1 MKLDQLA
8 SKPNLRLA
16 WRRITSG
23 SNHQYKKFY
32 RDLYY
37 VYEVALDA
45 NLKDLRK
52 RILGESFEPQNPERV
67 YVPKASGLHR
77 PIALLSLEDQI
88 VLQAFANLAAG
99 KMQKHR
105 KPLQFKAVFSNIL
118 QKPDSIFF
126 FRPWRW
132 TYYEFEERIHKHYQ
146 EGARWV
152 GDFDLAAFYD
162 TVSHE
167 LLLKTLYPRTSSE
180 SLSWVAKC
188 LQTWSSDNPAS
199 DHGHGLPQG
208 PIASDI
214 LAECFMLPVDLK
226 LCGKYR
232 YTRYVDDIRL
242 FGDNEK
248 EVRKGL
254 VELESSCRERGLIP
268 QAGKFGIRRAR
279 GEKDAMGMLP
289 SISDPRDQA
298 GEDKIDK
305 KTATTIF
312 LSSVDGKPRK
322 VTDKTKLR
330 YVLYRAEPDGG
341 LLDRV
346 LPLISRHPENAD
358 AFFAFLGRF
367 GYRRPIERL
376 CLEIVERSP
385 YPYIRGE
392 AWHLLAVFLR
402 KSNSPTVAEA
412 KELVDK
418 AAEVARRKTAENF
431 AERWGAC
438 RFLCAAEET
447 KGIQN
452 RRLVKRQKP
461 LLQSLLAP
469 VLPNAMFEN
478 GRVVETYLRQENPE
492 PGLSVC
498 AALHERGL
506 TPGSFGVCVEDL
518 PSQVVNTLRELGV
531 TSAPPSKVD
540 PIAEIVKSRYQIAEK
555 KSWNKFL
562 GDQYVYALG
571 ILKRAEAAFS
581 AGPSFWLICQ
591 NSFNQ
596 TIFLV
601 LQSHLNDINHPAACR
616 TIDRNGNLINFGST
630 LDVKGPFS
638 QNFPGIA
645 GCFRDMNAR
654 RNSLPPTHPYE
665 KKTGAQSEYLKPRE
679 RNRFVNELRKTYADF
694 VELMP

>member
-32 RDLYY
+32 RDLFY

-45 NLKDLRK
+45 NLDDLGK
-52 RILGESFEPQNPERV
+52 RILGEIFEPRNPERV

-88 VLQAFANLAAG
+88 VLQAFANLAAK
-99 KMQKHR
+99 KMQKNR
-105 KPLQFKAVFSNIL
+105 KPLQFEAVFSNIL

-126 FRPWRW
+126 FRSWQW
-132 TYYEFEERIHKHYQ
+132 TYHEFQERIHKHYQ
-146 EGARWV
+146 DGARWV

-214 LAECFMLPVDLK
+214 LAECFLLPVDLK

-242 FGDNEK
+242 FGDTEK

-279 GEKDAMGMLP
+279 SEEDAMGMLP
-289 SISDPRDQA
+289 SISDPHDQTS
-298 GEDKIDK
+298 ENKVDK
-305 KTATTIF
+305 KAAMTIF
-312 LSSVDGKPRK
+312 LSSVDGKPRR

-330 YVLYRAEPDGG
+330 HVLYRAEPDSD
-341 LLDRV
+341 LLNRV
-346 LPLISRHPENAD
+346 LPLIRRHPENAD

-376 CLEIVERSP
+376 CLEIIEISP
-385 YPYIRGE
+385 YPYLRGE

-402 KSNSPTVAEA
+402 KSNSLTVAKA
-412 KELVDK
+412 KELADK
-418 AAEVARRKTAENF
+418 AAEVARHKTAENF

-438 RFLCAAEET
+438 HFLCVAEET

-452 RRLVKRQKP
+452 RRLVKCQKP

-478 GRVVETYLRQENPE
+478 GRVVETYLKQENPE

-506 TPGSFGVCVEDL
+506 TPGSFDVCEEDL

-531 TSAPPSKVD
+531 TSASPSKVD
-540 PIAEIVKSRYQIAEK
+540 PIAEIIKSRYQIAEK
-555 KSWNKFL
+555 KSWIDLL
-562 GDQYVYALG
+562 GSQYVHALG
-571 ILKRAEAAFS
+571 LLKRAEATFS
-581 AGPSFWLICQ
+581 AGPSVWLICQ

-596 TIFLV
+596 TIFLA
-601 LQSHLNDINHPAACR
+601 LQSHLKDIDHAAACE
-616 TIDRNGNLINFGST
+616 TKNSKGQLINFGVT
-630 LDVKGPFS
+630 LGPNKPFS
-638 QNFPGIA
+638 QNCPAIA
-645 GCFRDMNAR
+645 DCFRDMNAR
-654 RNSLPPTHPYE
+654 RNRLPQTHPYE
-665 KKTGAQSEYLKPRE
+665 KNTGAQAEYLKSRE
-679 RNRFVNELRKTYADF
+679 RNKFVNKLRTAYAVF
-694 VELMP
+694 VQLMP